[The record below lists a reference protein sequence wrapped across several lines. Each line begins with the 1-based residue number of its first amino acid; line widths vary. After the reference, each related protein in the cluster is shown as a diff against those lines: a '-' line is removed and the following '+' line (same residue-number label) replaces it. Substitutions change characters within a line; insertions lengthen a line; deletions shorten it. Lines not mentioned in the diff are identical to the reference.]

1 MPCNIPCSPFTVVL
15 RHKGREWDENQG
27 NNESWLHSQWA
38 GGRVVIV
45 LHAWAWNTICRKQ
58 PDVYECKF
66 MLLQTTIIL
75 GCGNEGWREVDH
87 KWKWRLSIEAKWC
100 WFPWSTK
107 MLSSNLYSFQLPRC
121 RNFIS
126 FSIRSQGH
134 PDMCLQAE
142 LCNLRIVC
150 ILMMPGQLWRLS
162 ELPRC
167 KHQGTASKRCLR
179 LSQNNKG
186 SNLLEGTRL
195 SGGVGGILEG
205 ADSFLVLS
213 GAGTVGVFWILL
225 RGWAAPWQRNQWGI
239 RGGKAGGWGRPG
251 DTQAASLSWA

>member
-1 MPCNIPCSPFTVVL
+1 M
-15 RHKGREWDENQG
+15 KDEGRWTTR
-27 NNESWLHSQWA
+27 ES
-38 GGRVVIV
+38 
-45 LHAWAWNTICRKQ
+45 
-58 PDVYECKF
+58 
-66 MLLQTTIIL
+66 
-75 GCGNEGWREVDH
+75 EGW
-87 KWKWRLSIEAKWC
+87 SIEAKWC

-126 FSIRSQGH
+126 FSIKSQGH

-167 KHQGTASKRCLR
+167 KYRGTASKRCLR

-195 SGGVGGILEG
+195 SGDVGGILEG
-205 ADSFLVLS
+205 VDSFLVLS

-251 DTQAASLSWA
+251 DTQAASLSLA